1 MVSEPTTRGMERLL
15 GNTTP
20 LTSAGRS
27 PDPPGFKTV
36 RDTFASYGSSLGWP
50 LSWAPAPDSKTVLRG
65 FLVVAK
71 LMEELACLDP
81 IGSGL
86 GQRDELVDFPA
97 VLQRKQ

>member
-1 MVSEPTTRGMERLL
+1 M
-15 GNTTP
+15 
-20 LTSAGRS
+20 
-27 PDPPGFKTV
+27 
-36 RDTFASYGSSLGWP
+36 
-50 LSWAPAPDSKTVLRG
+50 SWAPAPDSKTVLRG